1 MCDIHAEVLLSL
13 SHEVTEVTAAA
24 TIREGSG
31 PAKSRERQCE
41 CDSGS
46 VTV

>member
-1 MCDIHAEVLLSL
+1 MCDNHAEVLLSL
-13 SHEVTEVTAAA
+13 AHEFTEVTAAA
-24 TIREGSG
+24 TIREGSRA
-31 PAKSRERQCE
+31 AKMRERQCE